1 MNTKLIDVDVA
12 SASIMTNSIPSY
24 ETSPLLRRI
33 RAAINKRAPF
43 HGKLRVSIADE
54 PKWEKSKSG
63 DEVLVRWACW
73 NLEEGG
79 NDITQ
84 PEFEVLS
91 KEITRER
98 LANELPAL
106 FPDLDVVVDNEIDV

>member
-1 MNTKLIDVDVA
+1 MN
-12 SASIMTNSIPSY
+12 NSIPPCK
-24 ETSPLLRRI
+24 TSPLLRRM
-33 RAAINKRAPF
+33 RDAINKRAPF
-43 HGKLRVSIADE
+43 HGKLRVSVADE

-79 NDITQ
+79 HDVTQ

-91 KEITRER
+91 KDITREK
-98 LANELPAL
+98 LASELPAL
-106 FPDLDVVVDNEIDV
+106 FPDLDVVIDNEIDV